1 MLLIEEIMRIT
12 ALDISELGELEPV
25 LAHTKNVLGFI
36 PNSLLIMAAHRPKM
50 VKAFSMFSAEV
61 FGGAVV
67 NLELLNMLAHV
78 ASSAAGCTYCQAH
91 TASKIADGGVVS
103 EKLKSVWEFE
113 TSDLFTEAERVAIR
127 FSWAAAMVPNE
138 VEDENFD
145 ALKQHYSEREIVDIV
160 GVISLFGF
168 LNRWNDT
175 LATPLEDE
183 PLALAESLLTER
195 GWKAGKHNPINR

>member
-1 MLLIEEIMRIT
+1 
-12 ALDISELGELEPV
+12 
-25 LAHTKNVLGFI
+25 
-36 PNSLLIMAAHRPKM
+36 SLLIMAAHRPNM

-67 NLELLNMLAHV
+67 SLELLNMLAHV

-113 TSDLFTEAERVAIR
+113 NSALFTEAERSAIR

-138 VEDENFD
+138 VNDEHFY
-145 ALKQHYSEREIVDIV
+145 ALKLHYTEREIVDII

-175 LATPLEDE
+175 LATPLEDG
-183 PLALAESLLTER
+183 PLGVAKNLLVGR
-195 GWKAGKHNPINR
+195 GWQAGKHHPENN